1 MSESKSSSGKS
12 SGKSSSSKAKDS
24 GTSEAKDSGT
34 SEAQDSGTSKA
45 KDSGSGDSS
54 GATASDSGGEAGKS
68 AKDSIGGA
76 SDIHYGFFSS
86 VRTPEYRSGWDDIW
100 SNEDGGRSRAKRAT
114 TKATSRSGP
123 KAGPKPKTVELDI
136 GDLPADIRDELVEA
150 ARKKMRRTRA
160 SYDKLEASGSVDWT
174 ISVTVNGG
182 RG

>member
-12 SGKSSSSKAKDS
+12 SDKSSSSKAKDG
-24 GTSEAKDSGT
+24 GTP
-34 SEAQDSGTSKA
+34 KA

-160 SYDKLEASGSVDWT
+160 SYDKLEASGSIDWT

>member
-12 SGKSSSSKAKDS
+12 SDKSSSSKAKDG
-24 GTSEAKDSGT
+24 GTP
-34 SEAQDSGTSKA
+34 KA

-114 TKATSRSGP
+114 TNATSRSGP

-160 SYDKLEASGSVDWT
+160 NYDKLEASGSVDWT